1 MSYLT
6 IEDCLKSEDVEALM
20 DQIRQRRDLIKQM
33 VGNLYPSIVY
43 DEIDKIDKHI
53 YRLREG
59 EPKQVI
65 VMRKDLN
72 MRKGKMVA
80 QGSHASLGAVLH
92 MMERTTSEGFG
103 DKGEIVHYTLT
114 DRAESYVMRWLD
126 NKFTKVCVSV
136 DSEAELLA
144 VYAKAQELGIPSVL
158 ITDSGLTEFGGVPT
172 NTCCG
177 IGPWR
182 RSEID
187 AITGHLKLL

>member
-1 MSYLT
+1 MKLLGECLEMTDIEQLT
-6 IEDCLKSEDVEALM
+6 
-20 DQIRQRRDLIKQM
+20 DQIRQRRDLIKSM
-33 VGNLYPSIVY
+33 VGDLYPNLVY
-43 DEIDKIDKHI
+43 DEIRQIDEHI

-80 QGSHASLGAVLH
+80 QGSHASLGVILH
-92 MMERTTSEGFG
+92 MMNKQESTRFDGVTPITT
-103 DKGEIVHYTLT
+103 YTLNA
-114 DRAESYVMRWLD
+114 DGYVRDWLV

-136 DSEAELLA
+136 DTEAELLA

-158 ITDSGLTEFGGVPT
+158 ITDSGLTEFGGQPT

>member
-1 MSYLT
+1 MSYLSVEECLK
-6 IEDCLKSEDVEALM
+6 IEDIESLVE
-20 DQIRQRRDLIKQM
+20 QIRQRRELIKTM
-33 VGNLYPSIVY
+33 VGNLYPRIVY
-43 DEIDKIDKHI
+43 TEIDTIDQHI

-65 VMRKDLN
+65 VIRKDLN

-80 QGSHASLGAVLH
+80 QGSHASLGVILH
-92 MMERTTSEGFG
+92 MMNTEEHTHFDGVTP
-103 DKGEIVHYTLT
+103 ITIYTLHA
-114 DRAESYVMRWLD
+114 DGYVRDWLTR
-126 NKFTKVCVSV
+126 KFTKVCVSV

-144 VYAKAQELGIPSVL
+144 VYEKAQELGIPSVL
-158 ITDSGLTEFGGVPT
+158 ITDSGLTEFAGKPT

>member
-1 MSYLT
+1 MTYLSV
-6 IEDCLKSEDVEALM
+6 EEALKLTDIEALT
-20 DQIRQRRDLIKQM
+20 DQMRQRRDLIKTM
-33 VGNLYPSIVY
+33 VGNLYPGIVY
-43 DEIDKIDKHI
+43 DEITKIDQHI
-53 YRLREG
+53 YKLREG

-80 QGSHASLGAVLH
+80 QGSHASLGVILH
-92 MMERTTSEGFG
+92 MMNTEEHTMFDG
-103 DKGEIVHYTLT
+103 YTPMT
-114 DRAESYVMRWLD
+114 RYTMDAVGNIRDWLIG
-126 NKFTKVCVSV
+126 KFTKVCVYV

-144 VYAKAQELGIPSVL
+144 VFEHAQKNGIPSVL
-158 ITDSGLTEFGGVPT
+158 ITDSGLTEFAGKPT

-187 AITGHLKLL
+187 EITGHLKLL